1 MRISDWS
8 SDVCSS
14 DLEFCVGVDLATY
27 EFENVP
33 AKTAEFVASRI
44 PLLPA
49 PIALS
54 VGQDRLSEKSLFDK
68 LGIPVPRYMPV
79 ATREAL
85 ELAVDRKSVVE
96 GKSVSVRVD
105 LGGRRNIKKK
115 NRTSN
120 K

>member
-68 LGIPVPRYMPV
+68 LGIQVPRYMPV
-79 ATREAL
+79 APREAL
-85 ELAVDRKSVVE
+85 ELAV
-96 GKSVSVRVD
+96 
-105 LGGRRNIKKK
+105 RNIGLPAIG
-115 NRTSN
+115 RASGRERGWPYL
-120 K
+120 